1 MYIINNAR
9 ESKEEGEGGGEGREQ
24 DKKRV
29 NVCCEK
35 KDVAIYL

>member
-1 MYIINNAR
+1 MLEKAR
-9 ESKEEGEGGGEGREQ
+9 RREGGGEGREQ